1 VVTSAEL
8 AEEGGEK
15 LTPGTIIGR
24 VKFQGDG
31 EVSFDI
37 DGGERGSR
45 IQRGGGRKDCGE
57 GCSKSRGGIGHDLV
71 VGHGKREEGGPP
83 GGWTRREGNTRGEGW
98 RREEEESRPGRAIS
112 GSRGSGM
119 RLIPC

>member
-15 LTPGTIIGR
+15 LTLGTIIWG

-31 EVSFDI
+31 VVSFDI

-45 IQRGGGRKDCGE
+45 IARSGGRKSCGE
-57 GCSKSRGGIGHDLV
+57 GCSKSRGGIREERI
-71 VGHGKREEGGPP
+71 VGHG
-83 GGWTRREGNTRGEGW
+83 RGESGGG
-98 RREEEESRPGRAIS
+98 RRGVAAVRRSRSLGARRREEESRPGRAIS
-112 GSRGSGM
+112 GSGGSGM
-119 RLIPC
+119 RLIPF

>member
-45 IQRGGGRKDCGE
+45 IRRSGGRKGCGE

-71 VGHGKREEGGPP
+71 VGHG
-83 GGWTRREGNTRGEGW
+83 RRERRAERRVGGRVVRGTRAE
-98 RREEEESRPGRAIS
+98 RS
-112 GSRGSGM
+112 GGGVARKKSRGLGA
-119 RLIPC
+119 

>member
-24 VKFQGDG
+24 VKFQGDW

-45 IQRGGGRKDCGE
+45 IRRGGGRKDCGE

-71 VGHGKREEGGPP
+71 GHGKRDEGGPP
-83 GGWTRREGNTRGEGW
+83 GGWTRREGNTHGEGW
-98 RREEEESRPGRAIS
+98 WREEEESRPGRAIS